1 MNGALKK
8 PVGES
13 ISSLTVRGRSHA
25 AFACR
30 QSTGAPSR
38 HPRTWAS
45 SVPAPSPDRGARQA
59 GCVPGIGIAAM
70 KQPIDASPW
79 EPAARHDDGPD
90 FLLGF
95 PPFAW
100 AMAVL
105 FIGLGFTVWLV
116 SREWNDMQARAQ
128 SYQREVA
135 DDASRQ
141 LRVPLDAAAA
151 ELRAMQTVF
160 LANDHMDQE
169 RFSQVTANLQR
180 QRPWSARLATAFA
193 SREQGA
199 DGRTHYRYQ
208 YVTPL
213 RGNEVLLGLDIA
225 SQQENLIALEHARDS
240 NWTTLSAPFP
250 LRQALPDG
258 EVNPLGITIRLP
270 VYSNGKQP
278 TSRAQRRAREI
289 GALAVSLRLAPMIN
303 EALRGEVLD
312 TFRVSVRDTHAPATQ
327 PFFDSGADTQADA
340 STYTQYLDFGQ
351 RRWEIRMVPRPAAY
365 DSERLQVVLT
375 TGSAISVLIAL
386 LLWSL
391 TTTRSRAIALGNE
404 MSARFRE
411 SEARFRT
418 LNELLPALVLVSD
431 GDGRILHANQ
441 AARMR
446 LGDVVTAGVPLTAL
460 FSDPQ
465 LRERVRQPVQSG
477 EYWDSVEAQMLGLG
491 GAEFWAATSI
501 ARVEVGGEPRLLMVA
516 TDISEQRELTERL
529 SYQATHDALTE
540 LYNRREFER
549 RVEQALADR
558 RDGGR
563 ACALL
568 YIDLDQFKLI
578 NDISGHTAGDQLLAQ
593 LALAM
598 RLQLRGDDMLARLG
612 GDEFGLLAFDLDMAG
627 TRALAERLR
636 AGIESQMFVWQE
648 RTYTVSASIGV
659 VVVEQGDP
667 TLKDVLAWADTA
679 CYVAKENGRNRVH
692 VYREDDET
700 TRRYGEMEWANRLR
714 WALDEQRLLLD
725 YQEIVPL
732 DGRRGEGAR
741 VELLLRLRDEDG
753 RVVLPGAF
761 LPAAER
767 YGLMPMV
774 DRWVIRTALAHLGEL
789 HAQGRDLQQ
798 CAINLSGASIE
809 DDDLADYILGLIEEH
824 GIKPSCLCFE
834 ITETVAVRSLL
845 KVVGVVERL
854 RSAGCRIALD
864 DFGAGMSSFGYLKNL
879 PVDVIKIDGSFIR
892 DLETDPM
899 SRTIVSAIVQIGHQ
913 RGLSVVAEWVGSAS
927 VALALSELGVDYGQ
941 GMALHTPER
950 VSFQR
955 VREAA

>member
-1 MNGALKK
+1 MKSLDIPSAAK
-8 PVGES
+8 PV
-13 ISSLTVRGRSHA
+13 
-25 AFACR
+25 
-30 QSTGAPSR
+30 
-38 HPRTWAS
+38 
-45 SVPAPSPDRGARQA
+45 AREDE
-59 GCVPGIGIAAM
+59 GTDILFG
-70 KQPIDASPW
+70 
-79 EPAARHDDGPD
+79 
-90 FLLGF
+90 L

-100 AMAVL
+100 ALAVM
-105 FIGLGFTVWLV
+105 IVGLGFTFWLV

-128 SYQREVA
+128 TYQREVA
-135 DDASRQ
+135 DDAAEQ
-141 LRVPLDAAAA
+141 LRVPLEAAAA

-169 RFSQVTANLQR
+169 RFEQVTGNLQR
-180 QRPWSARLATAFA
+180 QHAWSARLATAFA
-193 SREQGA
+193 NREAGA
-199 DGRTHYRYQ
+199 DGRIHYRYQ

-213 RGNEVLLGLDIA
+213 HGNEVLLGLDIA
-225 SQQENLIALEHARDS
+225 SQQDNLKALERARDS
-240 NWTTLSAPFP
+240 NWTTMSAPFP
-250 LRQALPDG
+250 LRQSLTPG

-270 VYSNGKQP
+270 VYSHGRQP

-289 GALAVSLRLAPMIN
+289 GALAVSLRLAPLIN
-303 EALRGEVLD
+303 ESLQGEVLD
-312 TFRVSVRDTHAPATQ
+312 ALRVSVRDTQASSTQ
-327 PFFDSGADTQADA
+327 PFFDSEAATQADA
-340 STYTQYLDFGQ
+340 PIYTHYLDFGG
-351 RRWEIRMVPRPAAY
+351 RRWELRMTPRPAAY
-365 DSERLQVVLT
+365 DNDRLQVVLT
-375 TGSAISVLIAL
+375 TGSAISVLVAL

-391 TTTRSRAIALGNE
+391 ATTRSRAISLGNE

-418 LNELLPALVLVSD
+418 LNELLPALVLVCD
-431 GDGRILHANQ
+431 GEGRILHANQ
-441 AARMR
+441 AARQR
-446 LGDVVTAGVPLTAL
+446 LGDGVTAGVPLAAL
-460 FSDPQ
+460 FSDPH

-477 EYWDSVEAQMLGLG
+477 QYWDNVEAQLLGLG
-491 GAEFWAATSI
+491 GVGFWAATSI
-501 ARVEVGGEPRLLMVA
+501 ARVEVAGEPRLLMVA
-516 TDISEQRELTERL
+516 TDVSEQRELTERL

-540 LYNRREFER
+540 LHNRREFER
-549 RVEQALADR
+549 RVEEALAER
-558 RDGGR
+558 RRGGR

-578 NDISGHTAGDQLLAQ
+578 NDISGHAAGDQLLAQ

-612 GDEFGLLAFDLDMAG
+612 GDEFGLLAFDLDMADA
-627 TRALAERLR
+627 RALGERLR
-636 AGIESQMFVWQE
+636 ASIESQMFVWEE

-659 VVVEQGDP
+659 VVVEQVDP

-679 CYVAKENGRNRVH
+679 CYVAKENGRNRLH

-700 TRRYGEMEWANRLR
+700 TRRYSEMEWANRLR
-714 WALDEQRLLLD
+714 RALDEQRLLLD

-732 DGRRGEGAR
+732 DGRRSDGAR

-789 HAQGRDLQQ
+789 HAQGRELQQ

-809 DDDLADYILGLIEEH
+809 DDDLADYILGLIAEH
-824 GIKPSCLCFE
+824 NIKPACLCFE
-834 ITETVAVRSLL
+834 ITETVAVRSML
-845 KVVGVVERL
+845 KVIGVVERL
-854 RSAGCRIALD
+854 RRAGCRIALD

-899 SRTIVSAIVQIGHQ
+899 SRTIVGAIVQIGHQ

-927 VALALSELGVDYGQ
+927 VALALTELGVDYGQ
-941 GMALHTPER
+941 GMALHAPER
-950 VSFQR
+950 VHFQR
-955 VREAA
+955 VRAAA